1 MEKNKYDPCML
12 TWSCISSGDRNVIS
26 TTQNNSYK
34 GLWCELQENHWA
46 GPEKAGGDEVIFYE
60 RREKVHLLTLTSRSG
75 FLPGLF
81 RAWANPCWTYFFF
94 PEACSGVR
102 EIRLHPPTDST
113 ATWISHPPSLSPAHD
128 ELLIVL
134 TVRFTK
140 LAIVRNISSRMSSS
154 WSWIAS

>member
-1 MEKNKYDPCML
+1 MTPVCLRGPVFQAETG
-12 TWSCISSGDRNVIS
+12 TW
-26 TTQNNSYK
+26 
-34 GLWCELQENHWA
+34 
-46 GPEKAGGDEVIFYE
+46 
-60 RREKVHLLTLTSRSG
+60 
-75 FLPGLF
+75 FLPPRTTAIKVFDVSCKRTTGQVQRKLAEMRSF
-81 RAWANPCWTYFFF
+81 STSEGRKYTYLRLLLALASCQAYLGRERTHAEHIFF